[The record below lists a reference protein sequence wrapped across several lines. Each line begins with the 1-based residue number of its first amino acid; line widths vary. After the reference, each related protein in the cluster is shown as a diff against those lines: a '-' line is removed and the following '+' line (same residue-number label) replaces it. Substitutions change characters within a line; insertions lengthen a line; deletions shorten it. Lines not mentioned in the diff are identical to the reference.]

1 MNENINL
8 CEILKDCP
16 KGTEF
21 WSDNFG
27 KVRLIN
33 VGTEWDT
40 PIEVELS
47 DGSVSYYTEEGWC
60 NKLLPANCLLWPSKD
75 CRDWSKWKCPKSKF
89 DPKTLKAF
97 DKIIVRDNS
106 IENWSAAYFSHI
118 EDFSNYDIEDSDDVE
133 FIIAT
138 TGCSDF
144 SYCIP
149 FNDETKHLIGTSDEA
164 PEYYRYWED

>member
-27 KVRLIN
+27 KVKFIN
-33 VGTEWDT
+33 VGPEWDT

-47 DGSVSYYTEEGWC
+47 DGSAYYYTEEGWC
-60 NKLLPANCLLWPSKD
+60 NKHLPANCMLWPSKD
-75 CRDWSKWKCPKSKF
+75 CRDWSKWRCPKPKF
-89 DPKTLKAF
+89 DPKTLKPFQRVLVRSSKDF
-97 DKIIVRDNS
+97 DWFCDF
-106 IENWSAAYFSHI
+106 FSHVHGTK
-118 EDFSNYDIEDSDDVE
+118 F
-133 FIIAT
+133 
-138 TGCSDF
+138 
-144 SYCIP
+144 YCTSTAGFKYAVP
-149 FNDETKHLIGTSDEA
+149 YNEETKHLVGTSDEA